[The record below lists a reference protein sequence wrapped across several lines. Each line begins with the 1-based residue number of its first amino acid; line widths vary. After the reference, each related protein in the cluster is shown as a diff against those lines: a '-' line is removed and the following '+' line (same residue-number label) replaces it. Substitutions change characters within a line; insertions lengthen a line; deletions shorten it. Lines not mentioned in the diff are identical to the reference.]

1 MTPLSSTEV
10 EAELLFET
18 DEDAPPRIPIGHRS
32 AAVVRGRDRARSRS
46 SRSQSVAVELVGVAR
61 ER

>member
-18 DEDAPPRIPIGHRS
+18 DEDAPPQHRS
-32 AAVVRGRDRARSRS
+32 AADWRRRARSG
-46 SRSQSVAVELVGVAR
+46 SRSCAVAVEQVEVAR